1 MKSVR
6 GEFIRKLGCL
16 RMHLQ
21 HLNENL
27 RTNNLSG
34 MEDHSK
40 VIEDLLLD
48 LVKSQRKLGKP
59 EQLTMKP
66 RFALLREEALDSL
79 EIAQRI
85 LDDSLE
91 ATTLLLRTVQDAAG
105 YGSAKAGASIIV
117 DRKA

>member
-6 GEFIRKLGCL
+6 GEFMRKLGCL
-16 RMHLQ
+16 RLQLQ

-34 MEDHSK
+34 MEEQSK

-48 LVKSQRKLGKP
+48 LVKSQRKLTKS
-59 EQLTMKP
+59 EQVTMKP
-66 RFALLREEALDSL
+66 RFAKLREEALDSL

-91 ATTLLLRTVQDAAG
+91 ATMTLIRMAQEAAG
-105 YGSAKAGASIIV
+105 YGSSKPGSSVMV